1 MPPRPQLVV
10 ALVLA
15 AAVCAPPARAQ
26 DVEGGR
32 AIYAAKCAKCHGKT
46 GVPRRIAKGAPNFT
60 DARWSIPL
68 AQVER
73 SVVEGKGEEMPTF
86 KTKLAP
92 EQIKS
97 VSAYVLTLKHGAPAP
112 GDAQPGDVSKE

>member
-1 MPPRPQLVV
+1 MLARPQLVV

-32 AIYAAKCAKCHGKT
+32 AIYVAKCAKCHGKT

-60 DARWSIPL
+60 DPKWSIPL

-97 VSAYVLTLKHGAPAP
+97 VAAYVLKLKHGAPAH
-112 GDAQPGDVSKE
+112 GDELPKDGAKE